1 MLSPGPA
8 KEVDLAEDNLMRELV
23 RAMMRSPLSLDEL
36 AAKANV
42 SRATLDNWIDGRVI
56 GPRIITVVK
65 VAKALGLHLSV
76 ENENLTFAP
85 SSPAPKPEPGLSRAR
100 TRMLLA
106 RLQ

>member
-1 MLSPGPA
+1 
-8 KEVDLAEDNLMRELV
+8 VDLAEDNLLKELV
-23 RAMMRSPLSLDEL
+23 RAMMRSPLTLDEL

-42 SRATLDNWIDGRVI
+42 SRATLDTWIDRRVL
-56 GPRIITVVK
+56 GPRIVTVAK
-65 VAKALGLHLSV
+65 VAKALGLHISV
-76 ENENLTFAP
+76 ENDTMTFAP